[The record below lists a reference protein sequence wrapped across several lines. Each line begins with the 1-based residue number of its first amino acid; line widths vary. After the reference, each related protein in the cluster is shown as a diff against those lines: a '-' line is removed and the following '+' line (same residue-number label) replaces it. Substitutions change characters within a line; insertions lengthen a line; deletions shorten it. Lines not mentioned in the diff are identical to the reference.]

1 MFLFEYPECQK
12 LVKPGVFPDYFI
24 LKQGLIEDE
33 ANLLA
38 EPYKSIGN
46 DRKDYQVNILPFLK
60 DFCGEQHLFCY
71 DDVLLENDLSLAV
84 NQLEMDIKE
93 SILEYLS

>member
-33 ANLLA
+33 ANLLV
-38 EPYKSIGN
+38 EPYKSTGMIG
-46 DRKDYQVNILPFLK
+46 KI
-60 DFCGEQHLFCY
+60 
-71 DDVLLENDLSLAV
+71 
-84 NQLEMDIKE
+84 IKL
-93 SILEYLS
+93 IFYLS